1 MQRPNSR
8 IPQPDPSQ
16 GADSPAATGTAI
28 KNVSHPPPGAGARGL
43 AARLPFHYSWI
54 IIAILATVQIFAS
67 SISMA
72 AGIMLPPLTDPVE
85 QGGFGWT
92 EWMVTLGIATY
103 YLFGAIYAP
112 VAGWLGDRFGPRV
125 MLFAASLLYLVSMLL
140 LGRVTEI
147 WQFFLFF
154 GVLLSLTQS
163 LAMVPLMAS
172 VTGWFRRRLG
182 LGIGILWAAGGIG
195 TAAFAPIAGWFIENL
210 GWYETFAYIGV
221 TGGVIMLC
229 MVALMRNRPVDVGIE
244 PYGSRAGDPLAVKL
258 EKGMERLR
266 IAVFNKNI
274 RRTRPFWNLPLIHGL
289 GCAGHGIILIYVAK
303 YALDSGVFN
312 SLATAGIILSIIS
325 VVSIISRFGTPVLAE
340 IYGTR
345 RMMAVS
351 LAIQGL
357 TVPIIMFGPAEPW
370 LFYLFAVSF
379 GIGFGGEWTGYLII
393 NRQYYGDGPM
403 GTVYGWQ
410 TTGALMG
417 HFIATALAGLI
428 MYATGSYIAV
438 LGLSMA
444 YSLGGVV
451 VIALLDNNSQVL
463 IPDWES
469 ELPDEARPSV
479 QGRAAAPRAAPS
491 PSPAPAPAGGDGD
504 G

>member
-1 MQRPNSR
+1 MSTQSVEPAQR
-8 IPQPDPSQ
+8 
-16 GADSPAATGTAI
+16 
-28 KNVSHPPPGAGARGL
+28 ARGL

-54 IIAILATVQIFAS
+54 IISILATVQIFAS

-72 AGIMLPPLTDPVE
+72 AGIMLPPLTDESGP
-85 QGGFGWT
+85 FGWN
-92 EWMVTLGIATY
+92 ESLVTLGIACY
-103 YLFGAIYAP
+103 YGFGALYAP
-112 VAGWLGDRFGPRV
+112 ITGWLGDRFGSRI
-125 MLFAASLLYLVSMLL
+125 MLFAAGSLYLVSMILL
-140 LGRVTEI
+140 SQISQV
-147 WQFFLFF
+147 WHFFLFF

-163 LAMVPLMAS
+163 LGMVPLMAS
-172 VTGWFRRRLG
+172 VSGWFRRRLG
-182 LGIGILWAAGGIG
+182 LGIGILWAAGGVG
-195 TAAFAPIAGWFIENL
+195 TAAFAPIAGWLI
-210 GWYETFAYIGV
+210 ETFGWQGNFLYIGIA
-221 TGGVIMLC
+221 GGVIMLA
-229 MVALMRNRPVDVGIE
+229 MVPLMKNRPSDLGIE
-244 PYGSRAGDPLAVKL
+244 PYGARKGDSVPVKL
-258 EKGMERLR
+258 AKSMETLR
-266 IAVFNKNI
+266 IKTFNQHI
-274 RRTRPFWNLPLIHGL
+274 RKTRPFWNLPLIHGL

-303 YALDSGVFN
+303 YAIDSGVFT
-312 SLATAGIILSIIS
+312 SLATAGIILAIIS
-325 VVSIISRFGTPVLAE
+325 LVSIISRFGTPVLAE

-370 LFYLFAVSF
+370 LFYLFAVVF

-417 HFIATALAGLI
+417 HFVATSLAGLI
-428 MYATGSYIAV
+428 MFTTGSYIAV

-469 ELPDEARPSV
+469 ELPDEARL
-479 QGRAAAPRAAPS
+479 RPRAPQPAPAR
-491 PSPAPAPAGGDGD
+491 PQAGPDAVPAPAPAGGDGND
-504 G
+504 

>member
-1 MQRPNSR
+1 MLRRRPAPKTLGTSQPAMQ
-8 IPQPDPSQ
+8 
-16 GADSPAATGTAI
+16 
-28 KNVSHPPPGAGARGL
+28 ARGL
-43 AARLPFHYSWI
+43 AAHLPFHYSWI

-72 AGIMLPPLTDPVE
+72 AGIMLPPLTDKE
-85 QGGFGWT
+85 GAFGWN
-92 EWMVTLGIATY
+92 ESLVTLGIAAY
-103 YLFGAIYAP
+103 YGFGALYAP
-112 VAGWLGDRFGPRV
+112 VTGWLGDRFGSRI
-125 MLFAASLLYLVSMLL
+125 MLLAAATLYLISMLL
-140 LGRVTEI
+140 LSRISEV

-163 LAMVPLMAS
+163 LGMVPLMAS
-172 VTGWFRRRLG
+172 VSGWFRRRLG

-195 TAAFAPIAGWFIENL
+195 TAAFAPIAGWLIENL
-210 GWYETFAYIGV
+210 GWQNNFVVIGLI
-221 TGGVIMLC
+221 GGIAMLC
-229 MVALMRNRPVDVGIE
+229 LVPLMRNRPADLGIE
-244 PYGSRAGDPLAVKL
+244 PYGARPGDSVTAKL
-258 EKGMERLR
+258 GKGLEQLR
-266 IAVFNKNI
+266 IKTFNQHI

-303 YALDSGVFN
+303 YALDTGVFN
-312 SLATAGIILSIIS
+312 SLASAGIILAIIS
-325 VVSIISRFGTPVLAE
+325 LVSIISRFGTPVLAE

-370 LFYLFAVSF
+370 LFYLFAVAF

-417 HFIATALAGLI
+417 HFVATALAGLI
-428 MYATGSYIAV
+428 MYTTGSYMAV

-451 VIALLDNNSQVL
+451 VISLLDNNSQVL
-463 IPDWES
+463 IPDWEDD
-469 ELPDEARPSV
+469 LPDEAR
-479 QGRAAAPRAAPS
+479 RARAPGPAPRPAT
-491 PSPAPAPAGGDGD
+491 PAPAPAGGDGD

>member
-1 MQRPNSR
+1 MLRRRPAPQATG
-8 IPQPDPSQ
+8 IPQP
-16 GADSPAATGTAI
+16 ATEAT
-28 KNVSHPPPGAGARGL
+28 GL

-72 AGIMLPPLTDPVE
+72 AGIMLPPLTDPD
-85 QGGFGWT
+85 GAFGWN
-92 EWMVTLGIATY
+92 ESLVTLGIAAY
-103 YLFGAIYAP
+103 YGFGAIYAP
-112 VAGWLGDRFGPRV
+112 ITGWMGDRFGSRI
-125 MLFAASLLYLVSMLL
+125 MLLAAAIMYLVSMILL
-140 LGRVTEI
+140 SRVSEI

-163 LAMVPLMAS
+163 LGMVPLMAS
-172 VTGWFRRRLG
+172 VSGWFRRRLG

-195 TAAFAPIAGWFIENL
+195 TAAFAPIAGWMIETV
-210 GWYETFAYIGV
+210 GWQGNFLIIGLI
-221 TGGVIMLC
+221 GGVAMLGL
-229 MVALMRNRPVDVGIE
+229 VPLMRNRPGDLGIE
-244 PYGSRAGDPLAVKL
+244 PYGARAGDSVSARLA
-258 EKGMERLR
+258 KGMEQLR
-266 IAVFNKNI
+266 IKTFNKHI

-303 YALDSGVFN
+303 YALDTGVFT
-312 SLATAGIILSIIS
+312 SLATAGIILAIIS
-325 VVSIISRFGTPVLAE
+325 LVSIISRFGTPVLAE

-351 LAIQGL
+351 LAVQGL

-370 LFYLFAVSF
+370 LFYLFAVAF
-379 GIGFGGEWTGYLII
+379 GLGFGGEWTGYLII

-417 HFIATALAGLI
+417 HFVATALAGLI
-428 MYATGSYIAV
+428 MFTTGSYLAV
-438 LGLSMA
+438 LALSMA

-451 VIALLDNNSQVL
+451 VISLLDSNSQVL
-463 IPDWES
+463 IPDWEN
-469 ELPDEARPSV
+469 ELPDEARVRPRVPSAAPPPSV
-479 QGRAAAPRAAPS
+479 A
-491 PSPAPAPAGGDGD
+491 PAPAPAGAGGDGD

>member
-1 MQRPNSR
+1 MQRRSAA
-8 IPQPDPSQ
+8 DPSESTDSGSLTQ
-16 GADSPAATGTAI
+16 ADSPALQ
-28 KNVSHPPPGAGARGL
+28 PRGL

-54 IIAILATVQIFAS
+54 VIGILATVQIFAS

-72 AGIMLPPLTDPVE
+72 AGIMLPPLTDDSGP
-85 QGGFGWT
+85 FGWN
-92 EWMVTLGIATY
+92 ESLVTLGIAAY
-103 YLFGAIYAP
+103 YGFGALYAP
-112 VAGWLGDRFGPRV
+112 VTGWLGDRFGSRP
-125 MLFAASLLYLVSMLL
+125 MLLAAAILYLISMLL
-140 LGRVTEI
+140 LSRISEV
-147 WQFFLFF
+147 WHFFLFF

-163 LAMVPLMAS
+163 LGMVPLMAS
-172 VTGWFRRRLG
+172 VSGWFRRRLG
-182 LGIGILWAAGGIG
+182 LGIGILWAAGGVG
-195 TAAFAPIAGWFIENL
+195 TAAFAPIAGLLIETL
-210 GWYETFAYIGV
+210 GWQGNFMVVGLV
-221 TGGVIMLC
+221 GGIAML
-229 MVALMRNRPVDVGIE
+229 ALVPLMKNRPADLGIE
-244 PYGSRAGDPLAVKL
+244 PYGSRPGDAVSARLAKNMEELRVKT
-258 EKGMERLR
+258 
-266 IAVFNKNI
+266 FNMHI
-274 RRTRPFWNLPLIHGL
+274 RKTRPFWNLPLIHGL

-303 YALDSGVFN
+303 FAIDSGVFE
-312 SLATAGIILSIIS
+312 SLAAAGIILAIIS
-325 VVSIISRFGTPVLAE
+325 LVSIISRFGTPVLAE

-417 HFIATALAGLI
+417 HFVATALAGLI
-428 MYATGSYIAV
+428 MYATGSYLAI

-469 ELPDEARPSV
+469 ELPDEARM
-479 QGRAAAPRAAPS
+479 RAAVSR
-491 PSPAPAPAGGDGD
+491 PSPAPTPAVAPAGAGGDGD
-504 G
+504 D

>member
-1 MQRPNSR
+1 MLRRRTP
-8 IPQPDPSQ
+8 
-16 GADSPAATGTAI
+16 ADTPAA
-28 KNVSHPPPGAGARGL
+28 SLEARGL

-72 AGIMLPPLTDPVE
+72 AGIMLPPLTDESGP
-85 QGGFGWT
+85 FGWN
-92 EWMVTLGIATY
+92 ESLVTLGIAAY
-103 YLFGAIYAP
+103 YGFGALYAP
-112 VAGWLGDRFGPRV
+112 ITGWMGDRFGSRI
-125 MLFAASLLYLVSMLL
+125 MLLAAAILYLISMLL
-140 LGRVTEI
+140 LSQISEV
-147 WQFFLFF
+147 WHFFLFF

-163 LAMVPLMAS
+163 LGMVPLMAS
-172 VTGWFRRRLG
+172 ISGWFRRRLG

-195 TAAFAPIAGWFIENL
+195 TGIFAPIAGYLIQTL
-210 GWYETFAYIGV
+210 GWQGNFIVIGLI
-221 TGGVIMLC
+221 GGGAMLAL
-229 MVALMRNRPVDVGIE
+229 VPLMRNRPADIGIE
-244 PYGSRAGDPLAVKL
+244 PYGARVGDPIPVRL

-266 IAVFNKNI
+266 MAVFNKNI

-289 GCAGHGIILIYVAK
+289 GCAGHGIILIYVVK
-303 YALDSGVFN
+303 YAIDSEVFTGPN
-312 SLATAGIILSIIS
+312 SLATAGIILTIIS
-325 VVSIISRFGTPVLAE
+325 LVSIVSRFGTPVLAE

-351 LAIQGL
+351 LAIQGI

-393 NRQYYGDGPM
+393 NRQYFGDGPM

-428 MYATGSYIAV
+428 MYTTGSYMAV

-463 IPDWES
+463 IPDWEN
-469 ELPDEARPSV
+469 ELPDEARLRPAPTTAPAHPEPV
-479 QGRAAAPRAAPS
+479 EGRPAV
-491 PSPAPAPAGGDGD
+491 APAPAGGGD
-504 G
+504 D

>member
-1 MQRPNSR
+1 
-8 IPQPDPSQ
+8 
-16 GADSPAATGTAI
+16 
-28 KNVSHPPPGAGARGL
+28 V
-43 AARLPFHYSWI
+43 RLPFHYSWI

-72 AGIMLPPLTDPVE
+72 AGIMLPPLTDESGP
-85 QGGFGWT
+85 FGWN
-92 EWMVTLGIATY
+92 ESLVTLGIAAY
-103 YLFGAIYAP
+103 YGFGALYAP
-112 VAGWLGDRFGPRV
+112 ITGWLGDRFGSRI
-125 MLFAASLLYLVSMLL
+125 MLLAAAILYLISMLL
-140 LGRVTEI
+140 LSQISEV
-147 WQFFLFF
+147 WHFFLFF

-163 LAMVPLMAS
+163 LGMVPLMAS
-172 VTGWFRRRLG
+172 VSGWFRRRLG

-195 TAAFAPIAGWFIENL
+195 TGVFAPIAGFLIETL
-210 GWYETFAYIGV
+210 GWQGNFIVIGLI
-221 TGGVIMLC
+221 GGGAML
-229 MVALMRNRPVDVGIE
+229 ALTPLMRNRPADIGIE
-244 PYGSRAGDPLAVKL
+244 PYGARAGDPIPVRL

-266 IAVFNKNI
+266 MAVFNKNI

-289 GCAGHGIILIYVAK
+289 GCAGHGIILIYVVK
-303 YALDSGVFN
+303 YAIDSEVFTGPN
-312 SLATAGIILSIIS
+312 SLATAGIILTIIS
-325 VVSIISRFGTPVLAE
+325 LVSIVSRFGTPVLAE

-351 LAIQGL
+351 LLIQGI

-370 LFYLFAVSF
+370 VFYLFAVSF

-393 NRQYYGDGPM
+393 NRQYFGDGPM

-417 HFIATALAGLI
+417 HFVATALAGLI
-428 MYATGSYIAV
+428 MYATGSYMAV

-469 ELPDEARPSV
+469 ELPDEARLSHRYA
-479 QGRAAAPRAAPS
+479 QGPPPAAPAHPEPAEGG
-491 PSPAPAPAGGDGD
+491 PAPAPAAGDD
-504 G
+504 

>member
-1 MQRPNSR
+1 MQRQSGPL
-8 IPQPDPSQ
+8 
-16 GADSPAATGTAI
+16 SPAGPQNELQPT
-28 KNVSHPPPGAGARGL
+28 GL

-54 IIAILATVQIFAS
+54 VIGVLATVQIFAS

-72 AGIMLPPLTDPVE
+72 AGIMLPPLTDENGP
-85 QGGFGWT
+85 FGWN
-92 EWMVTLGIATY
+92 ESLVTLGIAAY
-103 YLFGAIYAP
+103 YGFGALYAP
-112 VAGWLGDRFGPRV
+112 ITGWMGDRFGARPMLLGAAV
-125 MLFAASLLYLVSMLL
+125 MYLVSMILL
-140 LGRVTEI
+140 SQVREI

-163 LAMVPLMAS
+163 LGMVPLMAS
-172 VTGWFRRRLG
+172 ISGWFRRRLG

-195 TAAFAPIAGWFIENL
+195 TAAFAPLAGWLIETV
-210 GWYETFAYIGV
+210 GWQGNFLVIGLI
-221 TGGVIMLC
+221 GGIAMLC
-229 MVALMRNRPVDVGIE
+229 MVPLMRNRPADLGIE
-244 PYGSRAGDPLAVKL
+244 PYGTRAGDSIPVRLGKNV
-258 EKGMERLR
+258 ERLR
-266 IAVFNKNI
+266 VQTFNQHI

-303 YALDSGVFN
+303 YAIDTGVFT
-312 SLATAGIILSIIS
+312 SLAGAAIILSIIS
-325 VVSIISRFGTPVLAE
+325 LVSIISRFGTPVLAE

-417 HFIATALAGLI
+417 HFVATALAGLI
-428 MYATGSYIAV
+428 MYTTGSYLAV

-469 ELPDEARPSV
+469 ELPDEARLRVSP
-479 QGRAAAPRAAPS
+479 RHIAPPPAAAPAA
-491 PSPAPAPAGGDGD
+491 AGGDGD

>member
-1 MQRPNSR
+1 MSTDNA
-8 IPQPDPSQ
+8 
-16 GADSPAATGTAI
+16 GPALQ
-28 KNVSHPPPGAGARGL
+28 ARGL

-54 IIAILATVQIFAS
+54 IIVILATVQIFAS

-72 AGIMLPPLTDPVE
+72 AGIMLPPLTDESGP
-85 QGGFGWT
+85 FGWN
-92 EWMVTLGIATY
+92 ESLVTLGIACY
-103 YLFGAIYAP
+103 YGFGAVYAP
-112 VAGWLGDRFGPRV
+112 ITGWMGDRFGARI
-125 MLFAASLLYLVSMLL
+125 MLFAAACLYLVSMILL
-140 LGRVTEI
+140 SQISEI
-147 WQFFLFF
+147 WHFFLFF

-163 LAMVPLMAS
+163 LGMVPLMAS
-172 VTGWFRRRLG
+172 VSGWFRRRLG

-195 TAAFAPIAGWFIENL
+195 TAAFAPIAGWLI
-210 GWYETFAYIGV
+210 ETFGWQGNFLYIGIV
-221 TGGVIMLC
+221 GGVIMLA
-229 MVALMRNRPVDVGIE
+229 MVPLMKNRPADLGIE
-244 PYGSRAGDPLAVKL
+244 PYGARVGDSVTAKLAKN
-258 EKGMERLR
+258 MENLR
-266 IAVFNKNI
+266 IKAFNSHI
-274 RRTRPFWNLPLIHGL
+274 RKTRPFWNLPLIHGL

-303 YALDSGVFN
+303 YALDSGVFE
-312 SLATAGIILSIIS
+312 SLATAGIILAIIS
-325 VVSIISRFGTPVLAE
+325 LVSIISRFGTPVLAE

-370 LFYLFAVSF
+370 LFYLFAVVF

-393 NRQYYGDGPM
+393 NRQYFGDGPM

-417 HFIATALAGLI
+417 HFVATSLAGLI
-428 MYATGSYIAV
+428 MFTTGSYLAV

-469 ELPDEARPSV
+469 ELPEEARLRPSAPQPAPV
-479 QGRAAAPRAAPS
+479 PAPAAV
-491 PSPAPAPAGGDGD
+491 PAPAGGDGND
-504 G
+504 

>member
-1 MQRPNSR
+1 MQRRTGPEH
-8 IPQPDPSQ
+8 PD
-16 GADSPAATGTAI
+16 GAVIQLEA
-28 KNVSHPPPGAGARGL
+28 KGL

-72 AGIMLPPLTDPVE
+72 AGIMLPPLTDESGP
-85 QGGFGWT
+85 FGWN
-92 EWMVTLGIATY
+92 ESLVTLGIACY
-103 YLFGAIYAP
+103 YGFGAVYAP
-112 VAGWLGDRFGPRV
+112 ITGWLGDRFGARI
-125 MLFAASLLYLVSMLL
+125 MLFAASTLYLVSMLL
-140 LGRVTEI
+140 LSQISEI
-147 WQFFLFF
+147 WHFFLFF

-163 LAMVPLMAS
+163 LGMVPLMAS
-172 VTGWFRRRLG
+172 VSGWFRRRLG

-195 TAAFAPIAGWFIENL
+195 TAAFAPIAGWLI
-210 GWYETFAYIGV
+210 ETFGWQGNFLFIGII
-221 TGGVIMLC
+221 GGAIMLA
-229 MVALMRNRPVDVGIE
+229 MVPFMRSRPADLGIE
-244 PYGSRAGDPLAVKL
+244 PYGARAGDSVQVKL
-258 EKGMERLR
+258 AKSLENLR
-266 IAVFNKNI
+266 IKTFNSHI
-274 RRTRPFWNLPLIHGL
+274 RKTKPFWNLPLIHGL

-303 YALDSGVFN
+303 FALDTGVFE
-312 SLATAGIILSIIS
+312 SLATAGIILAIIS
-325 VVSIISRFGTPVLAE
+325 LVSIVSRFGTPVLAE

-370 LFYLFAVSF
+370 LFYLFAVVF

-393 NRQYYGDGPM
+393 NRQYFGDGPM

-417 HFIATALAGLI
+417 HFVATSLAGLI
-428 MYATGSYIAV
+428 MFTTGSYLAV

-469 ELPDEARPSV
+469 ELPEEARLRSP
-479 QGRAAAPRAAPS
+479 QPGPPRAS
-491 PSPAPAPAGGDGD
+491 PVGPAPAPSPAGGDGND
-504 G
+504 

>member
-1 MQRPNSR
+1 MQRRTES
-8 IPQPDPSQ
+8 
-16 GADSPAATGTAI
+16 A
-28 KNVSHPPPGAGARGL
+28 PPGRAETELQPKGL

-72 AGIMLPPLTDPVE
+72 AGIMLPPLTDESGP
-85 QGGFGWT
+85 FGWN
-92 EWMVTLGIATY
+92 ESLVTLGIAAY
-103 YLFGAIYAP
+103 YGFGALYAP
-112 VAGWLGDRFGPRV
+112 VTGWLGDRFGSRI
-125 MLFAASLLYLVSMLL
+125 MLLAAAILYLISMLL
-140 LGRVTEI
+140 LSQISEV
-147 WQFFLFF
+147 WHFFLFF

-163 LAMVPLMAS
+163 LGMVPLMAS
-172 VTGWFRRRLG
+172 VSGWFRRRLG

-195 TAAFAPIAGWFIENL
+195 TGVFAPIAGFLIETL
-210 GWYETFAYIGV
+210 GWQGNFIVIGLI
-221 TGGVIMLC
+221 GGGAML
-229 MVALMRNRPVDVGIE
+229 ALTPLMRNRPADVGIE
-244 PYGSRAGDPLAVKL
+244 PYGARVGDPIPARL

-266 IAVFNKNI
+266 MAVFNKNI

-289 GCAGHGIILIYVAK
+289 GCAGHGIILIYVVK
-303 YALDSGVFN
+303 YAIDSEVFTGPN
-312 SLATAGIILSIIS
+312 SLATAGIILTIIS
-325 VVSIISRFGTPVLAE
+325 LVSIVSRFGTPVLAE

-351 LAIQGL
+351 LLIQGI

-370 LFYLFAVSF
+370 VFYLFAVSF

-393 NRQYYGDGPM
+393 NRQYFGDGPM

-417 HFIATALAGLI
+417 HFVATALAGLI
-428 MYATGSYIAV
+428 MYATGSYMAV

-469 ELPDEARPSV
+469 ELPDEARLSHRYAQAPPP
-479 QGRAAAPRAAPS
+479 AAPAHPEPAEGGH
-491 PSPAPAPAGGDGD
+491 APAPAAGDD
-504 G
+504 

>member
-1 MQRPNSR
+1 MGPSDESR
-8 IPQPDPSQ
+8 
-16 GADSPAATGTAI
+16 
-28 KNVSHPPPGAGARGL
+28 AGGL
-43 AARLPFHYSWI
+43 ASRLPFHYSWI
-54 IIAILATVQIFAS
+54 IVAILATVQIFAS

-72 AGIMLPPLTDPVE
+72 AGIMLPPLTDESGP
-85 QGGFGWT
+85 FGWN
-92 EWMVTLGIATY
+92 ESLVTLGIAAY
-103 YLFGAIYAP
+103 YGFGALYAP
-112 VAGWLGDRFGPRV
+112 MTGWLGDRFGARI
-125 MLFAASLLYLVSMLL
+125 MLFAAACLYLVSMILL
-140 LGRVTEI
+140 SRITEV
-147 WQFFLFF
+147 WHFFIFF

-163 LAMVPLMAS
+163 LGMVPLMAS
-172 VTGWFRRRLG
+172 VSGWFRRRLG

-195 TAAFAPIAGWFIENL
+195 TAAFAPIAGWLIETL
-210 GWYETFAYIGV
+210 GWQGNFMVIGLI
-221 TGGVIMLC
+221 GGAAMLC
-229 MVALMRNRPVDVGIE
+229 LVPFMRNRPSDLGID
-244 PYGSRAGDPLAVKL
+244 PYGARPGDSVPVKL
-258 EKGMERLR
+258 AQSMERLR
-266 IAVFNKNI
+266 IKTFNQHI
-274 RRTRPFWNLPLIHGL
+274 RKTRPFWNLPLIHGL

-303 YALDSGVFN
+303 YAIDSGVFT
-312 SLATAGIILSIIS
+312 SLAAAGIILAIIS
-325 VVSIISRFGTPVLAE
+325 LVSIISRFGTPVLAE

-370 LFYLFAVSF
+370 LFYLFAVTF

-417 HFIATALAGLI
+417 HFVATALAGLI
-428 MYATGSYIAV
+428 MYATGSYMAV

-451 VIALLDNNSQVL
+451 VISLLDNNSQVL

-469 ELPDEARPSV
+469 DLPDEARLRPPS
-479 QGRAAAPRAAPS
+479 PAAPS
-491 PSPAPAPAGGDGD
+491 VSPPSAHPGLVEGLPAPVASGGDGD

>member
-1 MQRPNSR
+1 
-8 IPQPDPSQ
+8 
-16 GADSPAATGTAI
+16 
-28 KNVSHPPPGAGARGL
+28 
-43 AARLPFHYSWI
+43 
-54 IIAILATVQIFAS
+54 
-67 SISMA
+67 
-72 AGIMLPPLTDPVE
+72 MLPPLTDNE
-85 QGGFGWT
+85 GAFGWN
-92 EWMVTLGIATY
+92 ESLVTLGIAAY
-103 YLFGAIYAP
+103 YGFGALYAP
-112 VAGWLGDRFGPRV
+112 VTGWLGDRFGSRS
-125 MLFAASLLYLVSMLL
+125 MLMAAAVLYLTSMLL
-140 LGRVTEI
+140 LSRISEV
-147 WQFFLFF
+147 WHFFLFF

-163 LAMVPLMAS
+163 LGMVPLMAS
-172 VTGWFRRRLG
+172 ISGWFRRRLG

-195 TAAFAPIAGWFIENL
+195 TAAFAPIAGWLIESY
-210 GWYETFAYIGV
+210 GWQSNFVIIGLV
-221 TGGVIMLC
+221 GGIAMLC
-229 MVALMRNRPVDVGIE
+229 LVPFMRNRPADIGIE
-244 PYGSRAGDPLAVKL
+244 PYGARPGDSMHARLAKN
-258 EKGMERLR
+258 MERLR
-266 IAVFNKNI
+266 IKTFNQHI

-312 SLATAGIILSIIS
+312 SLASAGIILAIIS
-325 VVSIISRFGTPVLAE
+325 LVSIISRFGTPVLAE

-379 GIGFGGEWTGYLII
+379 GLGFGGEWTGYLII

-417 HFIATALAGLI
+417 HFVATALAGLI
-428 MYATGSYIAV
+428 MYTTGSYMAV

-451 VIALLDNNSQVL
+451 VISLLDNNSKVL

-469 ELPDEARPSV
+469 ELPDEARMKRTPS
-479 QGRAAAPRAAPS
+479 GAATPPPPSAA
-491 PSPAPAPAGGDGD
+491 PAPALAGGDGD